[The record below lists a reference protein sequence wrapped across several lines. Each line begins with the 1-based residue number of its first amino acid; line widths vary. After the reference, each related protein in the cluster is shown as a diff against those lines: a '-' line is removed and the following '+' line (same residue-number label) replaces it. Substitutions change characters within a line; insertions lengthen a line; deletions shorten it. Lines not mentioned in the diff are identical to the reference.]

1 MLMLS
6 VFAVVMLI
14 AGLLIFDVS
23 KEHADLIFKCPGVL
37 EDFTFYCYDGLI
49 NKEYIL

>member
-1 MLMLS
+1 MLMLP

-14 AGLLIFDVS
+14 AELLIFDVS
-23 KEHADLIFKCPGVL
+23 KEYADLICKCPRVM

-49 NKEYIL
+49 KKEYIL

>member
-23 KEHADLIFKCPGVL
+23 KEYADLICKCPGAL
-37 EDFTFYCYDGLI
+37 EDFTFYCYDVLI
-49 NKEYIL
+49 NKEYSL